1 MRFASVE
8 ELKQKTM
15 DILKES
21 EKGDIIVT
29 AYGKPVAILHHIND
43 DDLADYL
50 VENDPAFRNRIEEA
64 AAEYAAGGGISARLG
79 MGRLILTALFVRSTT
94 LATRA
99 RCRLNGKTRGWIASL
114 EPKRRAS
121 LSKRSILHRRR
132 WPLTRLLTNRL
143 SLYANLLQILCKRF
157 FCCLASVL

>member
-64 AAEYAAGGGISARLG
+64 AAEYAAGAGISADEMIKKLKKNR
-79 MGRLILTALFVRSTT
+79 
-94 LATRA
+94 
-99 RCRLNGKTRGWIASL
+99 GKNEI
-114 EPKRRAS
+114 
-121 LSKRSILHRRR
+121 
-132 WPLTRLLTNRL
+132 
-143 SLYANLLQILCKRF
+143 
-157 FCCLASVL
+157 